1 MGIILAISF
10 IIGIKIFF
18 YLVELWNLKIDN
30 IKVSQI
36 VYHL

>member
-10 IIGIKIFF
+10 IIDIKIFF